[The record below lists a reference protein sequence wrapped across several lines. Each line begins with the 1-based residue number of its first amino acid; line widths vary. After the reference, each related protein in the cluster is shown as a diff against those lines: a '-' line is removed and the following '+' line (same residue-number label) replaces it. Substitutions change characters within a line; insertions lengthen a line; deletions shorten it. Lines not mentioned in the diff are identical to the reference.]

1 MSFIGKPMRNKPR
14 DSKPSEK
21 AKAGPFEVDVQG
33 DAVLLY
39 RWLNDGERVLAG
51 YVRYV
56 PEEQRV
62 EIKLGVSS
70 VRLDIVDAL
79 AFFRA
84 CRDLVEEVWRSAAK
98 PRVAWLS

>member
-1 MSFIGKPMRNKPR
+1 MSFIGKPMKNKPR
-14 DSKPSEK
+14 NSKPSEK

-51 YVRYV
+51 YVKYV
-56 PEEQRV
+56 PEEQKV

-79 AFFRA
+79 AFFRG
-84 CRDLVEEVWRSAAK
+84 CVDLAESVFREATK
-98 PRVAWLS
+98 PRWLS